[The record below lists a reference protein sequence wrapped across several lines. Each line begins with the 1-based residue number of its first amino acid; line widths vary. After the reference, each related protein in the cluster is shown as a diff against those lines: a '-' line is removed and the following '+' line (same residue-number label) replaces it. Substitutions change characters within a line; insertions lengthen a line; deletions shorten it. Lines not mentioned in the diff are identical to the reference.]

1 MIQTDSDPNPRRAV
15 RAFPDLQALS
25 QAAAEEI
32 VLVANASV
40 AERGVFSIALAGG
53 NTPRGTYE
61 LLATRHRDDLD
72 WSRPIVVFGDE
83 RFVPPDDPRS
93 NYRMAREALLDR
105 VPIPPERV
113 YPVATDVPSVHEA
126 ADRYDR
132 VLRETL
138 GEPGVAAAGT
148 HSQSASATVDV
159 ALLGVGPDG
168 HTASLFPGAPTLR
181 ERTRWAVSVNAPS
194 HIQPAVPRISTTLEF
209 LDRARVVIFLVAG
222 ADKRVVIGEILG
234 GGEAARRYPAA
245 LVAPRGRA
253 IWMIDQSA
261 MPDGRSNA

>member
-1 MIQTDSDPNPRRAV
+1 MTPSRDVQTFD
-15 RAFPDLQALS
+15 DLALLS
-25 QAAAEEI
+25 TAAAAEVVRIARE
-32 VLVANASV
+32 SV
-40 AERGVFSIALAGG
+40 TARGRFTVALAGG
-53 NTPRGTYE
+53 NTPRPAYE
-61 LLATRHRDDLD
+61 LLATRHRDDVD
-72 WSRPIVVFGDE
+72 WHRTVIVFGDE

-148 HSQSASATVDV
+148 HSHSASATVDV